1 MGQRLDGVRH
11 SSTRSEPGSGLETEL
26 EVFSTGTTVAC
37 LPDRP
42 PTGPEHP
49 AAAERDDAPS
59 LGDRLRHGGEV
70 VLEGLEHA
78 RGFHAR
84 PGHRPGTPP
93 LTIGT
98 ASARAGGDSDIVRPV
113 LVSPTLACELATS
126 GTLFADPIP
135 HLAIAR
141 GDDDVRR
148 FLVWDGLLDSGGRQ
162 RGVTFHLLAS
172 PSMVVTVL
180 ELVPRRRLR
189 RHRDQFIADG
199 VAAVETIARR
209 LEQAARHS

>member
-1 MGQRLDGVRH
+1 MGAR
-11 SSTRSEPGSGLETEL
+11 SSSKGSITRW
-26 EVFSTGTTVAC
+26 
-37 LPDRP
+37 
-42 PTGPEHP
+42 
-49 AAAERDDAPS
+49 
-59 LGDRLRHGGEV
+59 
-70 VLEGLEHA
+70 
-78 RGFHAR
+78 GFHAR

-93 LTIGT
+93 QTIGT

-113 LVSPTLACELATS
+113 LVSPTFACELATS
-126 GTLFADPIP
+126 GALFADPIP
-135 HLAIAR
+135 HLAITK
-141 GDDDVRR
+141 GNDDARR
-148 FLVWDGLLDSGGRQ
+148 FLMWDGQLDSGGRR

-209 LEQAARHS
+209 LEQAARHA